1 MLQDMNSQR
10 AIKYTERKVLGKGA
24 SGEVSLG
31 FRVPDF
37 HRVAIKNKIIWV
49 IPSRKGHQQKPFSF
63 FNTVFSRHHYHI
75 FKSELEGICIFSC
88 WPSKLKVNAY
98 RIKIF

>member
-1 MLQDMNSQR
+1 MSQDMNSQR
-10 AIKYTERKVLGKGA
+10 AIHYTVRKVLGKGA

-49 IPSRKGHQQKPFSF
+49 IPSQKGHQQKPFF
-63 FNTVFSRHHYHI
+63 LTLVFLGTITTFSRVN
-75 FKSELEGICIFSC
+75 
-88 WPSKLKVNAY
+88 WKVSAY
-98 RIKIF
+98 FLVGLQN